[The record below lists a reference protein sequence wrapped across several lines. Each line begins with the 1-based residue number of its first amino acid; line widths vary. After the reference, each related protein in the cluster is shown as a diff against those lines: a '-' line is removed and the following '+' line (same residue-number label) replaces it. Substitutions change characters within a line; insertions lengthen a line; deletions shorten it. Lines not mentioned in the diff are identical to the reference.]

1 MKCKNC
7 GTEYEGNLCPNGCDS
22 NVLPKKTKKP
32 LYKKW
37 WFWVIM
43 GIATVVLLAS
53 IGGNSEPTVQ
63 TESPSTSTT
72 ETTIESETETK
83 PEAETPKEDNVF
95 NVGDVIEAN
104 GLKITYVSASEYIS
118 DNQFIQPKEG
128 MMYVALN
135 IKAENTADSDR
146 LISSFDFE
154 CYADGAKMES
164 NYLSEKGFEG
174 GTLSSGRTSEG
185 LICFEVPID
194 AKEIEV
200 EYETNMWSDKKA
212 ILKVEL

>member
-7 GTEYEGNLCPNGCDS
+7 GTEYEGYVCPNGCDK
-22 NVLPKKTKKP
+22 NEPPKKAKKP

-37 WFWVIM
+37 WFWVLM
-43 GIATVVLLAS
+43 GVATIVLLAS

-63 TESPSTSTT
+63 PETPPASTT
-72 ETTIESETETK
+72 ETTTEAETET
-83 PEAETPKEDNVF
+83 ETPKVDNVF
-95 NVGDVIEAN
+95 YVGDVIEAN
-104 GLKITYVSASEYIS
+104 GIKITYVSASEYIS
-118 DNQFIQPKEG
+118 DNQFIQPKDG

-135 IKAENTADSDR
+135 IKAENTTDSDR
-146 LISSFDFE
+146 LISTFDFE
-154 CYADGAKMES
+154 CYADGAKMET

-174 GTLSSGRTSEG
+174 GTLSSGRTTEG
-185 LICFEVPID
+185 LICFEVPTD